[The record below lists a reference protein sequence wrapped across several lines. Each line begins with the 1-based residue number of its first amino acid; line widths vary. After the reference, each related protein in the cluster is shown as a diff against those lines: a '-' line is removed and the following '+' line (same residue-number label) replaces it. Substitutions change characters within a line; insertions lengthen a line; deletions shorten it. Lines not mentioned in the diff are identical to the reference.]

1 MDVLHVAMW
10 VEDVESAE
18 AFYTEGLGLERTRE
32 FESDDGATNRFVGG
46 ESDAEIQ
53 FKYYADDGGDDV
65 DKDGNGD
72 GSGGNGDGNDDGD
85 RPSGFDHVAV
95 AVDDIDGSIATLT
108 EEFDSELLKGPK
120 HLEDKGIRI
129 AFVTDPEGYTVELIE
144 QVE

>member
-1 MDVLHVAMW
+1 MDVLHAAMW
-10 VEDVESAE
+10 VEDVESTE

-32 FESDDGATNRFVGG
+32 FMSDDGATNRFVGG

-53 FKYYADDGGDDV
+53 FKYYADGKDDGGSGEDGDDSGE
-65 DKDGNGD
+65 DGD
-72 GSGGNGDGNDDGD
+72 GSAAGD

-95 AVDDIDGSIATLT
+95 AVEDIEESITTLT

-120 HLEDKGIRI
+120 HLEDKDIRI

-144 QVE
+144 QIE

>member
-1 MDVLHVAMW
+1 MDVLHAAMW
-10 VEDVESAE
+10 VEDVESME

-32 FESDDGATNRFVGG
+32 FVGGDGATNRFVGG

-53 FKYYADDGGDDV
+53 FKYYAGDGDGDDGDGEEG
-65 DKDGNGD
+65 DGNGD
-72 GSGGNGDGNDDGD
+72 GGGDG
-85 RPSGFDHVAV
+85 RSAGFDHVAV

-108 EEFDSELLKGPK
+108 EEFDGELLRGPK
-120 HLEDKGIRI
+120 HLEDKEIRI